1 MTGTPALQI
10 VETLASSTPLSCCRP
25 GLISRNGML
34 HAAEQR
40 VPLRGAS
47 DHLVSEAIYLSD
59 PEGNGIEIYH
69 DWPSE
74 TWTWHD
80 GMIRMETQPLD
91 LHALAASVQARN
103 WSGLPDG
110 SHIGHVHLQV
120 GELSSAENFYSGLLG
135 LDVVSRSSG
144 ATFLSSGSYH
154 HHLAT
159 NTWNSRGAGVRSQ
172 PMTGLADVEL
182 VAEAAV
188 FDAVRSR
195 LTPEQTA
202 DSSATHLSLS
212 DPWGTKI
219 TLVRG

>member
-10 VETLASSTPLSCCRP
+10 VETLTSSTPLSCCRP